1 MDKRGRTFGAAIAV
15 CPGMALVTTPSASTI
30 IQCAINVHKALGPG
44 LLESAY
50 QPMLSAEMK
59 RSGLRFEEQVILPL
73 SRDGIVVTKAYKADF
88 IVEAEVLVEIK
99 SIAKLL
105 PLHRAQA
112 LTYLKL
118 SGLRK
123 GLVINFNVTLLKHGL
138 MSVVN

>member
-1 MDKRGRTFGAAIAV
+1 
-15 CPGMALVTTPSASTI
+15 MALVTTPSASTI
-30 IQCAINVHKALGPG
+30 IQCAINVHKTLGPG
-44 LLESAY
+44 LFESAY

-59 RSGLRFEEQVILPL
+59 RAGLRFKEQVTLPL
-73 SRDGIVVTKAYKADF
+73 SSDGIVVTKAYRADF
-88 IVEAEVLVEIK
+88 IVEDEVIVEIK

-105 PLHRAQA
+105 PVHRSQM

-123 GLVINFNVTLLKHGL
+123 GLVFNFNVVLLKHGL